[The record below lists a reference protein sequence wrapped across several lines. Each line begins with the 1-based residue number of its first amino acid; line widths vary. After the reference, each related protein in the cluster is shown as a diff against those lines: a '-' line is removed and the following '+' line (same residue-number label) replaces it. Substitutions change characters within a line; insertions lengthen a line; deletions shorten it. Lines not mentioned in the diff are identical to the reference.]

1 MKVVVAVSGY
11 AQAGKDT
18 FADALEQVVDAR
30 YEASRFKFA
39 EPLRKAT
46 GRALEYLG
54 IEVSPWTENKAEKDK
69 LRPLLVALGEYAR
82 GENESVFANLLVQ
95 ELRYAL
101 NADCTLAIITDLR
114 YANEYALLS
123 NLCKS
128 EGHRFLWVHIV
139 RDGSP
144 PANASELQS
153 ITTLREGNIPDG
165 YYRAESGDIASI
177 KRSAKD
183 FYETFLR

>member
-1 MKVVVAVSGY
+1 
-11 AQAGKDT
+11 
-18 FADALEQVVDAR
+18 
-30 YEASRFKFA
+30 
-39 EPLRKAT
+39 
-46 GRALEYLG
+46 
-54 IEVSPWTENKAEKDK
+54 
-69 LRPLLVALGEYAR
+69 
-82 GENESVFANLLVQ
+82 VFANLLVR
-95 ELRYAL
+95 ELHFSL

-153 ITTLREGNIPDG
+153 ITTLREGNVPDG
-165 YYRAESGDIASI
+165 YYRAESGDIVSI

>member
-1 MKVVVAVSGY
+1 MRVVVAVSGY
-11 AQAGKDT
+11 SQAGKDT
-18 FADALEQVVDAR
+18 FADALEQVLDTR
-30 YEASRFKFA
+30 YTPARFKFA

-46 GRALEYLG
+46 GRAFDYLG
-54 IEVSPWTENKAEKDK
+54 IKVSPWTENKAEKDK

-95 ELRYAL
+95 ELRYAF

-123 NLCKS
+123 DLCKS

-139 RDGSP
+139 RDNSP
-144 PANASELQS
+144 PANPSELHS
-153 ITTLREGNIPDG
+153 IAVLRENNIPDG
-165 YYRAESGDIASI
+165 YYRAEEGDIASI

-183 FYETFLR
+183 FYDTFLR

>member
-1 MKVVVAVSGY
+1 MRVVLAVSGY

-30 YEASRFKFA
+30 YASCRFKFA

-46 GRALEYLG
+46 ERAFDYLG
-54 IEVSPWTENKAEKDK
+54 IKVSPWTENKAEKDK
-69 LRPLLVALGEYAR
+69 LRPLLVTLGEYAR
-82 GENESVFANLLVQ
+82 GEDKDVFANLLVQ
-95 ELRYAL
+95 ELRLAL
-101 NADCTLAIITDLR
+101 NADCSLSIITDMR

-123 NLCKS
+123 NFCKS

-139 RDGSP
+139 RDGGL
-144 PANASELQS
+144 PANALELQS
-153 ITTLREGNIPDG
+153 IVTLRESNVPDG

-177 KRSAKD
+177 NRSAKD